1 MFHLVIA
8 IMAIVM
14 VVVLCFT
21 TIYHAAPDK
30 MPEFI
35 ALFVGLFILAT
46 FTSFCHRKLNMRKYK
61 KVVELKKKKIKM
73 LRNDEIQ
80 NYVVD
85 ALVKHELDASHVRE
99 LLSVLTIGKIKKAE
113 LEKEIIAAYKKTLGY
128 ETTEIVTTS
137 HNH

>member
-8 IMAIVM
+8 VMAIIM
-14 VVVLCFT
+14 VLVLSFAT
-21 TIYHAAPDK
+21 LYHAAPDRL
-30 MPEFI
+30 PEFI
-35 ALFVGLFILAT
+35 ALLVGFIILSSI
-46 FTSFCHRKLNMRKYK
+46 FSFCQNKFNARKYK
-61 KVVELKKKKIKM
+61 KVIELKKKKIKM

-113 LEKEIIAAYKKTLGY
+113 LEKEIIIAYRKKLGY
-128 ETTEIVTTS
+128 ETNEILVTS
-137 HNH
+137 HKH